1 MTLYVFLKI
10 FSRIATKNKINT
22 IFIGSLN
29 KMKYLLSE
37 ISKIHPGVYIKSTEF
52 VDEGSH
58 VYLNLRDFDED
69 FQLNNE
75 LTRVDFEGKSQ
86 FIADKNSILFSV
98 RIKFKAYQLPQSAG
112 EQFVASTSFVIL
124 KPDENRIL
132 KDYLIWFLNHSEE
145 LKKLNETQTKSTRMP
160 YLNLKTI
167 QNLVIDVPHIEK
179 QKEIVQINKLLEKE
193 KKLTHNILEL
203 KEIYIQNLLNN
214 TAKL

>member
-1 MTLYVFLKI
+1 MM
-10 FSRIATKNKINT
+10 
-22 IFIGSLN
+22 SLLTDIC
-29 KMKYLLSE
+29 KV
-37 ISKIHPGVYIKSTEF
+37 IPGTHIKSTEY
-52 VDEGSH
+52 VDKGSH
-58 VYLNLRDFDED
+58 IYLTLRDFDENEE
-69 FQLNNE
+69 LNQE
-75 LTRVDFEGKSQ
+75 LTRVDFDGKPQ
-86 FIADKNSILFSV
+86 FIVDEDSVLFSV
-98 RIKFKAYQLPQSAG
+98 RIKFRAFQLPESAN
-112 EQFVASTSFVIL
+112 EHFVASTSFVIL

-145 LKKLNETQTKSTRMP
+145 LKKLNETQTKNTRMP

>member
-1 MTLYVFLKI
+1 
-10 FSRIATKNKINT
+10 
-22 IFIGSLN
+22 
-29 KMKYLLSE
+29 MKYLLSE
-37 ISKIHPGVYIKSTEF
+37 ISKIYPGVHIKSTEF
-52 VDEGSH
+52 VDKGTH
-58 VYLNLRDFDED
+58 VYLNLRDFDEND
-69 FQLNNE
+69 ELNKE
-75 LTRVDFEGKSQ
+75 LTRVDFNGKPQ
-86 FIADKNSILFSV
+86 FIVDKNSILFSV
-98 RIKFKAYQLPQSAG
+98 RIKFNAFQLPETTQ

-132 KDYLIWFLNHSEE
+132 KDYLIWFINHSKE

-167 QNLVIDVPHIEK
+167 QNLVVDVPCIEK

-193 KKLTHNILEL
+193 KKLTHKILEL